1 MIRHLLAGLAVVL
14 LAACQPSLKI
24 DPADPWKALHPW
36 NHNWKEV
43 QKLPDGVEYVVIR
56 KGDGKGVFPN
66 PIDQVEVHY
75 EGRLAKNGE
84 VFDSSYERGE
94 TATFP
99 LNRVIPGWT
108 EGLQKMQPGDEI
120 MFWIPWKEAYGEEGR
135 PPIPSKAD
143 LMFRV
148 ELFKVTPAV
157 SADAAAW
164 AKITPWPTDSND
176 VVRKPS
182 GLEYL
187 AVKSGDPNGVPPTD
201 RDFVYVHFEGRL
213 EDGSL
218 VESTYETQAPVRF
231 PMADLTPGWS
241 ELMKDMRPGDH
252 WMVRVPPNLLY
263 GAEGDGRIPPNATV
277 IYEVRLDTVIYI
289 DPPADPKAPSDP
301 K

>member
-14 LAACQPSLKI
+14 LSACQPSLKI
-24 DPADPWKALHPW
+24 DPADPWKSLYPW

-108 EGLQKMQPGDEI
+108 EGLQKMQPGDEF

-143 LMFRV
+143 LVFRV

-164 AKITPWPTDSND
+164 AKVTPWPTDSND

-187 AVKSGDPNGVPPTD
+187 AVESGDPNGVPPTD

-218 VESTYETQAPVRF
+218 VEFDLRNAGACSFPDGGPDAGVERADEGHAARRSLDGARAAEFAVRRGGRR
-231 PMADLTPGWS
+231 AHSAECHGDLRGAARHGDLHRSAGRS
-241 ELMKDMRPGDH
+241 E
-252 WMVRVPPNLLY
+252 
-263 GAEGDGRIPPNATV
+263 GA
-277 IYEVRLDTVIYI
+277 
-289 DPPADPKAPSDP
+289 
-301 K
+301 